1 MTPIRYKVFAVLA
14 IVVMTGCF
22 SGAASAPAI
31 RHYTLEYALPA
42 MEHKTVIDAVV
53 RVERFAADHDY
64 QGRDMIY
71 RPGPYVRGAYGTH
84 RWNGA
89 PADMVQDMLL
99 KDLYQAGLFKVVLSP
114 DDMGSARYVLNG
126 RITEFLEIDE
136 KERSLASFSVNI
148 TVEDLM
154 RTETEGRVVLQK
166 TYRIV
171 EPFAFGEPTKLAP
184 AMSTAMMRFSLAL
197 FTDLR
202 RVLAG
207 GKS

>member
-1 MTPIRYKVFAVLA
+1 MTPIRYKIFAVLA
-14 IVVMTGCF
+14 VVVMTGCF

-31 RHYTLEYALPA
+31 RHYTLEYTLPA
-42 MEHKTVIDAVV
+42 MEQKPVV
-53 RVERFAADHDY
+53 DGTIRVERFAADHDY

-71 RPGPYVRGAYGTH
+71 RPGPYVRQAYRTH

-89 PADMVQDMLL
+89 PADMVQDKLL
-99 KDLYQAGLFKVVLSP
+99 KDLHQAGFFKVILSP
-114 DDMGSARYVLNG
+114 DDMGSARYAING

-136 KERSLASFSVNI
+136 KDRSLAAFSVNV

-154 RTETEGRVVLQK
+154 SQEEGRVVLQK

-171 EPFAFGEPTKLAP
+171 EPFAFGEPDKLAP

-197 FTDLR
+197 FSDLR
-202 RVLAG
+202 RVLAVV
-207 GKS
+207 KP